1 MKFLLIVC
9 VALAVNVHAQYT
21 EEDDVLVLT
30 KDTFDRAAADFKLLL
45 VEFYAPWCG
54 HCKALAP
61 EYAKAAKQ
69 LKEEG
74 SPIRLAKVDAT
85 VESELATKYNVQGYP
100 TIKLIRDGKAPLDY
114 SAGRMASDI
123 LTWLKKKTG
132 PVAEPVETL
141 EEAKT
146 LIAGNEVLVFGFF
159 TVDKVDDEAEKAFL
173 EVAEEND
180 EIPFAFTNVADVFT
194 GYQIT
199 APSIVIFKQF
209 DEGRAELPCTDVT
222 KASLSEFVSKHRL
235 PLVIE
240 FTQEV
245 ASKVFSPD
253 RKQHLIL
260 FLNKSSTDFEQTL
273 APLREVAP
281 AFIGKVTFLY
291 IDINDDDNLRV
302 LEFFGMKTTDCPAL
316 RFIVLDDDIV
326 KYRPTS
332 GELTASTIKQFTQDV
347 LDGKVKPHLMSEA
360 IPADWDSKPVKVLV
374 GENFNEVAKDKTKD
388 VIVEFYAPWCGH
400 CKQLAPIWDELGEKF
415 KDRPDVV
422 VAKIDSTANEL
433 DDVKITSFPT
443 IKFFPKDSDEVISYK
458 GDRTLDAFVK
468 FLESGGKIQETAE
481 ETKKPEKP
489 AEEAGVPHGGEL

>member
-1 MKFLLIVC
+1 
-9 VALAVNVHAQYT
+9 
-21 EEDDVLVLT
+21 
-30 KDTFDRAAADFKLLL
+30 
-45 VEFYAPWCG
+45 
-54 HCKALAP
+54 
-61 EYAKAAKQ
+61 
-69 LKEEG
+69 
-74 SPIRLAKVDAT
+74 
-85 VESELATKYNVQGYP
+85 
-100 TIKLIRDGKAPLDY
+100 
-114 SAGRMASDI
+114 
-123 LTWLKKKTG
+123 
-132 PVAEPVETL
+132 
-141 EEAKT
+141 
-146 LIAGNEVLVFGFF
+146 
-159 TVDKVDDEAEKAFL
+159 
-173 EVAEEND
+173 
-180 EIPFAFTNVADVFT
+180 
-194 GYQIT
+194 
-199 APSIVIFKQF
+199 
-209 DEGRAELPCTDVT
+209 
-222 KASLSEFVSKHRL
+222 
-235 PLVIE
+235 
-240 FTQEV
+240 
-245 ASKVFSPD
+245 
-253 RKQHLIL
+253 
-260 FLNKSSTDFEQTL
+260 
-273 APLREVAP
+273 
-281 AFIGKVTFLY
+281 
-291 IDINDDDNLRV
+291 V